1 MKDLILIVLLQL
13 LYVPMLALRTI
24 CMVKKLTL
32 LTSIFGILESLI
44 YVLGLSIVLSGEQTL
59 LEMIVYALGFGL
71 GLIVGIHIEDRL
83 AIGFTSVVANI
94 REKNEALIQHLRE
107 KGFGVTVFIGEG
119 RESSR
124 YRLDILTKR
133 SKEDELMEIISEY
146 EPSAFVIFY
155 EPKRFQGG
163 FLLDLMKR
171 KPRRSKTMKPII
183 KKTNSLQETEI
194 NKP

>member
-1 MKDLILIVLLQL
+1 LKDLILIIVLQL

-71 GLIVGIHIEDRL
+71 GLIVGIHIENRL

-94 REKNEALIQHLRE
+94 RDKNEALIQHLRE
-107 KGFGVTVFIGEG
+107 KGYGVTLFVGEG

-171 KPRRSKTMKPII
+171 KPRRLKTKKPVMK
-183 KKTNSLQETEI
+183 KKEPQQASQIEE
-194 NKP
+194 